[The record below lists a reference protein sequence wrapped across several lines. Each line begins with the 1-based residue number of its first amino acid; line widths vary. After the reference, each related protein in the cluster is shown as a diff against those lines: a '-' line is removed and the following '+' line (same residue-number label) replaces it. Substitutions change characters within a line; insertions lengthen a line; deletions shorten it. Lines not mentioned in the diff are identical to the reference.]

1 MALAPG
7 TYPYTITATRA
18 DGVTNTASGTVVVGS
33 PEAGV
38 IAPIGAITNTQ
49 TLHAIST
56 DVQDAPVFTQLGA
69 IVNNQTLHNLSTD
82 VDEVPMVTVN
92 GATYL
97 PSADGKIYGQYP
109 LGDAPV

>member
-38 IAPIGAITNTQ
+38 VAPIGAITNTQ
-49 TLHAIST
+49 TIHAITT
-56 DVQDAPVFTQLGA
+56 DVEEAPVSV
-69 IVNNQTLHNLSTD
+69 IVNGN
-82 VDEVPMVTVN
+82 P
-92 GATYL
+92 YL
-97 PSADGKIYGQYP
+97 ASADGKIYGKYP
-109 LGDAPV
+109 LGDAPG